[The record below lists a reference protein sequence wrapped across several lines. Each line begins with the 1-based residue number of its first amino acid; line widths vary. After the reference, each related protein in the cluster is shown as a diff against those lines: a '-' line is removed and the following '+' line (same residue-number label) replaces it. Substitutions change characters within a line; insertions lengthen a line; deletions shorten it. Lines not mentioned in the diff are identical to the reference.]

1 MSTTVS
7 TGPDGSPTM
16 TELVSGIMGDV
27 QNLAIQHLDLFR
39 REINDDV
46 RKSTD
51 AVSSL
56 AVGLAVAQVGGF
68 LLSLMLVHLMMELAP
83 KFPTWACYGI
93 MGFAVSAIGACGIFV
108 GVKKLKSIDGH
119 QTAKVM
125 KDDAKWL
132 TNSK

>member
-16 TELVSGIMGDV
+16 TELVSGIMSDV

-56 AVGLAVAQVGGF
+56 AIGLAVAQVGGF
-68 LLSLMLVHLMMELAP
+68 LLSLMLVHLMMQVAP
-83 KFPTWACYGI
+83 QLPTWACYGI
-93 MGFAVSAIGACGIFV
+93 MGLTVSAIGACGILV
-108 GVKKLKSIDGH
+108 GVKKLRSIDGH
-119 QTAKVM
+119 QTAKVK

>member
-7 TGPDGSPTM
+7 TGPDGSPTV
-16 TELVSGIMGDV
+16 TELVSGIMTDV
-27 QNLAIQHLDLFR
+27 QNLAVQHLDLFR

-46 RKSTD
+46 RKTAD
-51 AVSSL
+51 AASSL
-56 AVGLAVAQVGGF
+56 AIGLAVAQVGGF
-68 LLSLMLVHLMMELAP
+68 LLSLMLAHLMMELAP
-83 KFPTWACYGI
+83 KLPSWACYGI
-93 MGFAVSAIGACGIFV
+93 VGLIVTAIGACAIAFGI
-108 GVKKLKSIDGH
+108 KKIRSIDGS